1 VFRFSDSAD
10 ERDSE
15 QCFVSVTMQKRK
27 VVNSV
32 SFQ

>member
-1 VFRFSDSAD
+1 VFRFSDSAE

-15 QCFVSVTMQKRK
+15 QCFVSVTVQKK
-27 VVNSV
+27 EVVNSV